1 MKLKGLLSI
10 YTLLTALLLVSCQ
23 KEDIPVSLPPKG
35 EAEFGNVEMGEDYKD
50 QIFFDFESGRVVH
63 VSEINSWHLAFDA
76 AIDGYHVFLNGGAD
90 VMIYNTGQTD
100 FSKVTSAP
108 APTAKEWMFDRPS
121 GLADSTAVGD
131 WRSNGYL
138 SKNEIFI
145 VKLNAT
151 YNPNNLKKIRI
162 VSVSSSEYVIEY
174 ADLNESYARI
184 ITIPKDDNYNYS
196 YFSFDN
202 DGYVLQPDPPKNSW
216 DIVFTRY
223 RFIYYDLDN
232 FPYMVNGVLL
242 NPYKTKA
249 AKDSTNSF
257 DALEG
262 QAIIDLSY
270 SNHRDVIGFDWKVY
284 NFTTERY
291 EIAKQYTYVINN
303 RNGQYWKLR
312 FLDFYN
318 KQGIKG
324 SPSFEFQREF

>member
-1 MKLKGLLSI
+1 MKGLLSAYALI
-10 YTLLTALLLVSCQ
+10 AALLFASCE
-23 KEDIPVSLPPKG
+23 KIETPVPLPQKG
-35 EAEFGNVEMGEDYKD
+35 EAEFGNVEMGEDYRD
-50 QIFFDFESGRVVH
+50 QVFFDFETGRVVH
-63 VSEINSWHLAFDA
+63 ISEINSWHLAFDA
-76 AIDGYHVFLNGGAD
+76 SVEGYNVFLNGGAD
-90 VMIYNTGQTD
+90 VFVYNTGETD

-108 APTAKEWMFDRPS
+108 AATSKEWVFDRPS
-121 GLADSTAVGD
+121 GLADSAAIKD
-131 WRSNGYL
+131 WRSSGGL
-138 SKNEIFI
+138 SKNEIYI

-151 YNPNNLKKIRI
+151 YNPNNLKKMRL
-162 VSVSSSEYVIEY
+162 VAVTSKEYVIEY
-174 ADLNESYARI
+174 ADLNEDIAHVV
-184 ITIPKDDNYNYS
+184 TIPKDDNYNYS

-202 DGYVLQPDPPKNSW
+202 GGNVLQPDPPKNTW

-223 RFIYYDLDN
+223 RFIYYDLEN

-249 AKDSTNSF
+249 TKDSTYSF
-257 DALEG
+257 DTLEG
-262 QAIIDLSY
+262 QVILDLNY

-291 EIAKQYTYVINN
+291 DIAKKYNFVIQN

-324 SPSFEFQREF
+324 SPSFEFQRVF